1 MNGTS
6 IQTKTNEGLKELF
19 NKPIC
24 YLGHGHSLK
33 EFEDNIEGFRNKD
46 VIWVSLNRIEIV
58 EPILKKIGKE
68 IDVLLEYCPQLYK
81 CEWSGVKLIKSLERG
96 SSTEE
101 FLHRLV
107 DEEVTQTV
115 FLFGVDGFN
124 EVGSPS
130 YYDGVNVPHTWK
142 IRWADTQRF
151 NEADRLKVLNVFNCS
166 RDSHITLFKK
176 ISVKKA
182 IRLC

>member
-1 MNGTS
+1 MEN
-6 IQTKTNEGLKELF
+6 LKELF

-24 YLGHGHSLK
+24 YLGHGHGLK
-33 EFEDNIEGFRNKD
+33 EFEDNVEGFRNKD
-46 VIWVSLNRIEIV
+46 VIWVSLNRIEV
-58 EPILKKIGKE
+58 VVPILDKINKE
-68 IDVLLEYCPQLYK
+68 IDVLVEYCPRLHK
-81 CEWSGVKLIKSLERG
+81 REWDKVKLTKSLKRG

-107 DEEVTQTV
+107 DEDVKQKV

-130 YYDGVNVPHTWK
+130 YYDGVDDPETWRVRK
-142 IRWADTQRF
+142 SDTGRF
-151 NEADRLKVLNVFNCS
+151 NEADRLKVLNVYNCS
-166 RDSHITLFKK
+166 KNSYITLFKK